1 MTQRVKN
8 LTSVHEDEGLI
19 PGLAPW
25 FRDPALPQAGVHV
38 EDKALICHCRG
49 VGAAAAAPILPLAW
63 KLPYAVGMA
72 LKKTKRKYFQFYSIC
87 GPFLCIPLK

>member
-1 MTQRVKN
+1 MTQWVKN

-19 PGLAPW
+19 PGLA
-25 FRDPALPQAGVHV
+25 ALPQAGVHV

-72 LKKTKRKYFQFYSIC
+72 LKKTKRKYFQFYTIC